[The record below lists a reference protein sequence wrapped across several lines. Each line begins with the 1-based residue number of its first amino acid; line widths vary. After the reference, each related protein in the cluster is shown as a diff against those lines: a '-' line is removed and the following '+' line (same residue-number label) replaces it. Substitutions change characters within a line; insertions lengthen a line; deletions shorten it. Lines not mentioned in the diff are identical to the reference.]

1 MKYLDKQ
8 TNELMNEQG
17 NKYTE
22 TTTNQNTKQSKIT
35 RKLNEHTQ
43 NYDFESGFVRFL
55 VVPRGTTK
63 MQYFPRVS

>member
-43 NYDFESGFVRFL
+43 NYDFELGL
-55 VVPRGTTK
+55 
-63 MQYFPRVS
+63 